1 MSSILSSEEISMSEQ
16 KEKQPELTVTQPH
29 WGEQNK
35 DNYGYTSD
43 EERLEK
49 RGMEDWELVEKIPAS
64 QRNVPYWFMAV
75 VVIVLLV
82 GVGLSF
88 PFWGLRPGV
97 TVDWKDWVKDPGFLG
112 SLVYIS
118 VAAAFV
124 YYMVYLYGSSAA
136 GRLDS
141 DQENK
146 SKNKSDKQ

>member
-1 MSSILSSEEISMSEQ
+1 MEPNDREANLTSEESQ
-16 KEKQPELTVTQPH
+16 
-29 WGEQNK
+29 WGELRK
-35 DNYGYTSD
+35 DNFGYATD

-49 RGMEDWELVEKIPAS
+49 RGMEDWELVEKIPES

-97 TVDWKDWVKDPGFLG
+97 VVKWTDWVKDPGFLG

-118 VAAAFV
+118 VGGAFI
-124 YYMVYLYGSSAA
+124 YYMIYMYGSPAA

-141 DQENK
+141 DRELDDK
-146 SKNKSDKQ
+146 DKQK

>member
-1 MSSILSSEEISMSEQ
+1 MFSILLNKEMIMSEQ
-16 KEKQPELTVTQPH
+16 KDKQPELAEIKPN

-35 DNYGYTSD
+35 DNFGYASD

-49 RGMEDWELVEKIPAS
+49 RGMEDWELVEKIPES

-97 TVDWKDWVKDPGFLG
+97 TVVWTDWVKDPGFLG
-112 SLVYIS
+112 SLVYIA

-141 DQENK
+141 D
-146 SKNKSDKQ
+146 KNGNNNRGDKQE

>member
-1 MSSILSSEEISMSEQ
+1 MKQQDQKLELANGGSQWGQLS
-16 KEKQPELTVTQPH
+16 
-29 WGEQNK
+29 K
-35 DNYGYTSD
+35 DNFGYASD

-49 RGMEDWELVEKIPAS
+49 RGMEDWELVEKIPES
-64 QRNVPYWFMAV
+64 QRNVPYWFIAV

-97 TVDWKDWVKDPGFLG
+97 IVKWTDWVTDPGFLG
-112 SLVYIS
+112 SIVYIA

-124 YYMVYLYGSSAA
+124 YYMVYLYGSSAG

-141 DQENK
+141 DKTEQSE
-146 SKNKSDKQ
+146 SKSDQLK

>member
-1 MSSILSSEEISMSEQ
+1 MENQDNKTDLTN
-16 KEKQPELTVTQPH
+16 EKSQ
-29 WGEQNK
+29 WGELRK
-35 DNYGYTSD
+35 DNFGYASN

-49 RGMEDWELVEKIPAS
+49 RGMEDWELVEKIPES
-64 QRNVPYWFMAV
+64 QLNVPYWFWAV

-97 TVDWKDWVKDPGFLG
+97 VVKWTDWVKDPGFLG

-118 VAAAFV
+118 LAGAFV
-124 YYMVYLYGSSAA
+124 WYMVNMYGSAAA

-141 DQENK
+141 DKKGQDEINK
-146 SKNKSDKQ
+146 DKQG

>member
-1 MSSILSSEEISMSEQ
+1 MMEQ
-16 KEKQPELTVTQPH
+16 TDKKSGVANGESQ
-29 WGEQNK
+29 WGELRK
-35 DNYGYTSD
+35 DNYGYASD

-49 RGMEDWELVEKIPAS
+49 RGMEDWELVEKIPES

-82 GVGLSF
+82 GIGLSF

-97 TVDWKDWVKDPGFLG
+97 VVKWTDWVKDPGFLG

-118 VAAAFV
+118 VGAIFI
-124 YYMVYLYGSSAA
+124 YYMIYMYGSPAA

-141 DQENK
+141 DKGVQD
-146 SKNKSDKQ
+146 KNKADKQK